1 VTNGDVDSSREP
13 GTLRWAIAQANARV
27 GADTILL
34 RDGCIPP
41 CTTVNR
47 LHPQPLTPTPQRR
60 LIVKIN
66 KLFSPLRPRENLTIQ
81 ASELSLKRAEDVH
94 GLPTIH

>member
-1 VTNGDVDSSREP
+1 
-13 GTLRWAIAQANARV
+13 
-27 GADTILL
+27 
-34 RDGCIPP
+34 
-41 CTTVNR
+41 
-47 LHPQPLTPTPQRR
+47 
-60 LIVKIN
+60 VKIN